1 MNATM
6 DLPEKRKADEQF
18 QQRLAARNQ
27 RGQVWGSF
35 FYISN
40 FIGLGVLIILLLH
53 ILNSTFG
60 LVIVE
65 NAVEP
70 SELADRPLSEL
81 TEAELVN
88 VIVENQPQRLRV
100 MIRDKLSQ
108 VPNDQFTTVP
118 MSVAIAGSIYPEDYA
133 DALFDNNLPIE
144 VQAQILSDN
153 LGTADILDLITD
165 QIIKPTIVETWTF
178 LDSVFNR
185 AAIEAEVQEKYP
197 NDSLEFRA
205 WLSLDFITS
214 SVSSSAT
221 TAGLRTALL
230 GSFWIIIITAVVGLV
245 IGVAAAI
252 YLEEYATDNWINRLI
267 EINIRNLAAI
277 PSVIYGMLGLAVFAQ
292 AIGVLT
298 GGYLFGVNLPTQ
310 AEDQIVIVLQDA
322 LGQTPLSGAAR
333 AEFNAAVSQINVN
346 DEDAIFQFMIE
357 TINTD
362 VFTDEELINLFRLFH
377 SYRLVTPANL
387 STFSNP
393 PSEKVAND
401 LASVVDVSQLSQ
413 DGQQKLIAGLQ
424 TYGTFNTNGRTVVSA
439 ALTLVLLILPVIIVN
454 AQEAIRA
461 VPPSIREASYGLGAT
476 KWQTV
481 SRQVLPAALP
491 GILTGVILAV
501 SRALGETAPLLVVG
515 ASTFIG
521 IDPNGPF
528 SKFTVVP
535 IQIYQWT
542 ARPELEFRSVA
553 AAAIIVLL
561 VVMLLLNA
569 VAIILRNRFT
579 IRY

>member
-1 MNATM
+1 MSQM
-6 DLPEKRKADEQF
+6 DLAEKRKADDLFKE
-18 QQRLAARNQ
+18 RLAARNQ
-27 RGQVWGSF
+27 QGRVWGTF
-35 FYISN
+35 FYVSN
-40 FIGLGVLIILLLH
+40 FIGLAVLIILLLH
-53 ILNSTFG
+53 IMNYAFG
-60 LVIVE
+60 LVVVQ
-65 NAVEP
+65 NAVDP
-70 SELADRPLSEL
+70 ATLSERPL
-81 TEAELVN
+81 AELSEEELVE
-88 VIVENQPQRLRV
+88 VIVQNQPARLRV

-108 VPNDQFTTVP
+108 VANDQFTLLPVR
-118 MSVAIAGSIYPEDYA
+118 VAIAGSAYPEEYA
-133 DALFDNNLPIE
+133 DALFDNNMPVEI
-144 VQAQILSDN
+144 QAKILSDN
-153 LGTADILDLITD
+153 LNTADIQDLITE
-165 QIIKPTIVETWTF
+165 QIIKPTVVATWTF
-178 LDSVFNR
+178 LQSMLER
-185 AAIEAEVQEKYP
+185 PAIEAEVAEKYP

-205 WLSLDFITS
+205 WLNLDFVTS

-230 GSFWIIIITAVVGLV
+230 GSFWIITITAIVGLI
-245 IGVAAAI
+245 IGVSAAI
-252 YLEEYATDNWINRLI
+252 YLEEYATDNWINKFI

-292 AIGVLT
+292 ALGVLT
-298 GGYLFGVNLPTQ
+298 GGYLFGANLPTQ
-310 AEDQIVIVLQDA
+310 SEDQIVIAVQDA
-322 LGQTPLSGAAR
+322 LGLEPLAG
-333 AEFNAAVSQINVN
+333 NVRVMFTTEASKIPN
-346 DEDAIFQFMIE
+346 EDDVFKFMLE

-362 VFTDEELINLFRLFH
+362 VLTDEELINVFRLFH
-377 SYRLVTPANL
+377 SYRRVSLANL
-387 STFSNP
+387 SIFSSP
-393 PSEKVAND
+393 PLDKVTSD
-401 LASVVDVSQLSQ
+401 LTSVI
-413 DGQQKLIAGLQ
+413 GAGKLTEEGALKLAEALQ

-439 ALTLVLLILPVIIVN
+439 ALTLALLILPVIIVN

-461 VPPSIREASYGLGAT
+461 VPRSIREASYGLGAT
-476 KWQTV
+476 KWQTT

-535 IQIYQWT
+535 IQIFQWT

-553 AAAIIVLL
+553 AAAIIMLL
-561 VVMLLLNA
+561 IVMLLLNA